1 MNLRLCF
8 GTFITLLDLYKYN
21 ITQERFIAEVVKIVD
36 PISRYTRDRTASNK
50 LKKCQINFRL
60 DSGYFNDVPSIDSV
74 KESMKNNIIPFID
87 ESKIATLILSLLY
100 IIQNES
106 RNKTLKEE
114 YLKKYFSADPNQL
127 LTEKE
132 FVFSEFLSRIL
143 LYTLYSGINNKIGS
157 DCIKFITEDFIN
169 EKFSPY
175 IEDCQ
180 WISPTETLVLL
191 FREEFILFNEALENY
206 AMRKFIEETDPTNQ
220 MNDECLENCENFLD
234 YIRDNIWVPFG
245 QNSIGKMLQMIQ
257 NFSQTLDDYTTYL
270 GKNMIPSS
278 SNPSVFIP
286 RHRDENPR
294 WAKNFVKT
302 VYDYRQQ
309 LATIY
314 DKACKYML
322 FESMDQTE

>member
-1 MNLRLCF
+1 MTLRLCF
-8 GTFITLLDLYKYN
+8 GTFIALLDLCKYN
-21 ITQERFIAEVVKIVD
+21 ITQERLIAETVRIID
-36 PISRYTRDRTASNK
+36 PASRYIKDRTACNK

-60 DSGYFNDVPSIDSV
+60 DSGYFNDVPSIASV
-74 KESMKNNIIPFID
+74 KECMKNKIIPFID
-87 ESKIATLILSLLY
+87 ENKITTIILSLLY

-114 YLKKYFSADPNQL
+114 YLKKFFSADSSQL

-157 DCIKFITEDFIN
+157 NCIKFITEDFIN
-169 EKFSPY
+169 EKISPY
-175 IEDCQ
+175 TEDCQ
-180 WISPTETLVLL
+180 WISPTETLVLS
-191 FREEFILFNEALENY
+191 FRKEFTLFNEALGNY
-206 AMRKFIEETDPTNQ
+206 AVKKFIEETDPTNQ
-220 MNDECLENCENFLD
+220 IYDECLENCENFLV

-245 QNSIGKMLQMIQ
+245 QNSIGKMLQMIHD
-257 NFSQTLDDYTTYL
+257 FSQTLDDYTTYW
-270 GKNMIPSS
+270 GKNMLPFS

-294 WAKNFVKT
+294 WAINFEKT
-302 VYDYRQQ
+302 VSDYRQQ
-309 LATIY
+309 LIKIY

-322 FESMDQTE
+322 FEPMN

>member
-1 MNLRLCF
+1 MTLRLCF
-8 GTFITLLDLYKYN
+8 GTFIAILDLYKYN
-21 ITQERFIAEVVKIVD
+21 ITQEKLIAEIVRIID
-36 PISRYTRDRTASNK
+36 PNSRYIGDRTACNK
-50 LKKCQINFRL
+50 LKKCQINFAF
-60 DSGYFNDVPSIDSV
+60 DSGYFNDVPSINSV
-74 KESMKNNIIPFID
+74 RESMKNNVIPFID
-87 ESKIATLILSLLY
+87 ENKISTIILSLLY

-114 YLKKYFSADPNQL
+114 YLKKYFSADQNQL

-132 FVFSEFLSRIL
+132 FVFSEFLGKIL

-169 EKFSPY
+169 EKISPY

-180 WISPTETLVLL
+180 WISPTETLVLS
-191 FREEFILFNEALENY
+191 FRKEFTLFNEALENY
-206 AMRKFIEETDPTNQ
+206 AVKKFVEETDPTNQ
-220 MNDECLENCENFLD
+220 IYDECLENCENFLV

-294 WAKNFVKT
+294 WAINFEKT
-302 VYDYRQQ
+302 VSDYRQQ
-309 LATIY
+309 LIKIY

-322 FESMDQTE
+322 FEPMN

>member
-1 MNLRLCF
+1 MTLRLCF
-8 GTFITLLDLYKYN
+8 GTFIAILDLYKYN
-21 ITQERFIAEVVKIVD
+21 ITQEKLIAEIVRIID
-36 PISRYTRDRTASNK
+36 PNSRYIGDRTACNK
-50 LKKCQINFRL
+50 LKKCQINFAF
-60 DSGYFNDVPSIDSV
+60 DSGYFNDVPSINSV
-74 KESMKNNIIPFID
+74 RESMKNNVIPFID
-87 ESKIATLILSLLY
+87 ENKISTIILSLLY

-114 YLKKYFSADPNQL
+114 SLKKYFSADQNQL
-127 LTEKE
+127 LTEEE
-132 FVFSEFLSRIL
+132 FVFSEFLGKIL

-169 EKFSPY
+169 EKISPY

-180 WISPTETLVLL
+180 WISPTETLVLS
-191 FREEFILFNEALENY
+191 FRKEFTLFNEALENY
-206 AMRKFIEETDPTNQ
+206 AVKKFVEETDPTNQ
-220 MNDECLENCENFLD
+220 IYDECLENCENFLV

-294 WAKNFVKT
+294 WAINFEKT
-302 VYDYRQQ
+302 VSDYRQQ
-309 LATIY
+309 LIKIY

-322 FESMDQTE
+322 FEPMN

>member
-1 MNLRLCF
+1 MILRLCF
-8 GTFITLLDLYKYN
+8 GTFITVLDLCKYN
-21 ITQERFIAEVVKIVD
+21 ITQEKFIAKIVQIID
-36 PISRYTRDRTASNK
+36 PNSRYITDRTACNK
-50 LKKCQINFRL
+50 LKKCQINFTF
-60 DSGYFNDVPSIDSV
+60 DSGYFNDVPPIDSV
-74 KESMKNNIIPFID
+74 RESMKNNVIPFID
-87 ESKIATLILSLLY
+87 ENKISTIILSLLY
-100 IIQNES
+100 IIQNEL

-114 YLKKYFSADPNQL
+114 SLKKYFSADQNRL

-169 EKFSPY
+169 EKISPY

-180 WISPTETLVLL
+180 WISPTETLVLS
-191 FREEFILFNEALENY
+191 FRKEFTLFNEVLENF
-206 AMRKFIEETDPTNQ
+206 AVKKFIEETDPANQ
-220 MNDECLENCENFLD
+220 IYDKCLENCENFLV
-234 YIRDNIWVPFG
+234 YIRDNIWIPFG

-278 SNPSVFIP
+278 INPSVFIP

-294 WAKNFVKT
+294 WAINFEKT
-302 VYDYRQQ
+302 VSDYRQQ
-309 LATIY
+309 LIKIY

-322 FESMDQTE
+322 FEPMN

>member
-1 MNLRLCF
+1 MTLRLCF
-8 GTFITLLDLYKYN
+8 GTFITLLDLCKYN

-50 LKKCQINFRL
+50 LKKCQINFVF
-60 DSGYFNDVPSIDSV
+60 DKGYFNDVPSIASV
-74 KESMKNNIIPFID
+74 KECMKNNIIPFID

-106 RNKTLKEE
+106 KNRTLKEE
-114 YLKKYFSADPNQL
+114 YFKKFFSADPNQL

-132 FVFSEFLSRIL
+132 FVFSEFLGRIL
-143 LYTLYSGINNKIGS
+143 LYTLYSGIDNKIGS

-169 EKFSPY
+169 EKISPY

-180 WISPTETLVLL
+180 WISPAETLVLS
-191 FREEFILFNEALENY
+191 FRKEFTLFNEALENY
-206 AMRKFIEETDPTNQ
+206 AVKKFIEETDPTNQ
-220 MNDECLENCENFLD
+220 INDECIENCENFLV

-245 QNSIGKMLQMIQ
+245 QNSIGKMLLMIQ
-257 NFSQTLDDYTTYL
+257 NFSRTLGNYTTYL
-270 GKNMIPSS
+270 GKNMIPFSG
-278 SNPSVFIP
+278 NPSVFIP
-286 RHRDENPR
+286 RHRDENPI
-294 WAKNFVKT
+294 WATNFEKK

-314 DKACKYML
+314 DKTCKYML
-322 FESMDQTE
+322 FEPMN

>member
-1 MNLRLCF
+1 MTLRLCF
-8 GTFITLLDLYKYN
+8 GTFIVILDLCKYN
-21 ITQERFIAEVVKIVD
+21 ITQEKLIAEIVRIID
-36 PISRYTRDRTASNK
+36 PNSRYTKDRTASNK
-50 LKKCQINFRL
+50 LKKCQINFVF
-60 DSGYFNDVPSIDSV
+60 SQAYFNDVPSIDSV
-74 KESMKNNIIPFID
+74 KESMKNNVIPFID

-106 RNKTLKEE
+106 KNRILKEE
-114 YLKKYFSADPNQL
+114 YFKKFFSVDSNQL

-132 FVFSEFLSRIL
+132 FVFSEFLGKIL
-143 LYTLYSGINNKIGS
+143 LYTLYSGIDNKIGS

-169 EKFSPY
+169 AKISPY

-191 FREEFILFNEALENY
+191 FRKEFTLFNEALENY
-206 AMRKFIEETDPTNQ
+206 AVRKFIEETDPTNQ
-220 MNDECLENCENFLD
+220 INDECLENCENFLV

-257 NFSQTLDDYTTYL
+257 NFSKTLNDYTTYL
-270 GKNMIPSS
+270 GKNMIPFSG
-278 SNPSVFIP
+278 NPSVFIP

-294 WAKNFVKT
+294 WAMNFEKT

-309 LATIY
+309 LVTIY

-322 FESMDQTE
+322 FEPMN

>member
-74 KESMKNNIIPFID
+74 KECMKNNIIPFID

-106 RNKTLKEE
+106 
-114 YLKKYFSADPNQL
+114 KKQNFKRRIHKKILFCIPKPITY
-127 LTEKE
+127 KKRICI
-132 FVFSEFLSRIL
+132 LSRIL

-169 EKFSPY
+169 EKISPY

-180 WISPTETLVLL
+180 WISPTETLVLS
-191 FREEFILFNEALENY
+191 FRKEFTLFNEALENY
-206 AMRKFIEETDPTNQ
+206 AVRKFIEKNDPTNQ
-220 MNDECLENCENFLD
+220 INEECLENCENFLV

-270 GKNMIPSS
+270 GK
-278 SNPSVFIP
+278 
-286 RHRDENPR
+286 
-294 WAKNFVKT
+294 T
-302 VYDYRQQ
+302 
-309 LATIY
+309 
-314 DKACKYML
+314 
-322 FESMDQTE
+322 